1 MNPTLPTLETPTLA
15 RWAHTMQRSVLR
27 QMIAIVSRPGILSFA
42 GGLPDP
48 ALFPAAEYAAAVT
61 QVLTADSKALQYGP
75 PSAALKRHIVD
86 LVAERGITCDAESIF
101 ISTGAQ
107 QMLDVFTRLF
117 VNPGDL
123 MILEENIYTGMQQV
137 LAPFQPHIVTVP
149 TNLNTG
155 IDIGRIEQL
164 LSNGARPAFFYVIP
178 DGHNPLG
185 VSMSLEKRYHLVAL
199 ARQYQVPI
207 IEDDPYGFLNYDGE
221 MLPTLRSLEP
231 DWVFYT
237 GSFSKILAPGLRL
250 GWTIAPE
257 WLIPKLTVVK
267 EAGDLETSALT
278 QRAVAAYLDAGHLPA
293 HLDLLRNTYR
303 QRRDTMLAA
312 LDEHF
317 PADARWTIPTGGM
330 FIWVELDDAID
341 CADLLQHAID
351 DEQVAFIPGFAFAVK
366 AGLSRNCLR
375 LNFSNC
381 SVAAIEDGIGRLG
394 HVLNRYS
401 Q

>member
-1 MNPTLPTLETPTLA
+1 MIPTLPAMETPALA
-15 RWAHTMQRSVLR
+15 HWAHAMQRSVLR

-48 ALFPAAEYAAAVT
+48 ALFPATEYAAAVT
-61 QVLTADSKALQYGP
+61 NVLTTDPKALQYGP
-75 PSAALKRHIVD
+75 PSAALKAHIVD
-86 LVAERGITCDAESIF
+86 LVAERGITCNADSIF

-123 MILEENIYTGMQQV
+123 VILEENIYTGMQQA
-137 LAPFQPHIVTVP
+137 LSPFQPHIVTVP
-149 TNLNTG
+149 TDLQSG
-155 IDIGRIEQL
+155 INIGRIEQL

-185 VSMSLEKRYHLVAL
+185 VSMSLDKRYQLVAL
-199 ARQYQVPI
+199 ARQFQIPI

-221 MLPTLRSLEP
+221 RLPTLRSLEP
-231 DWVFYT
+231 NWVFYT

-267 EAGDLETSALT
+267 EASDLETSALT
-278 QRAVAAYLDAGHLPA
+278 QRAVAAYLDTGHLPT
-293 HLDLLRNTYR
+293 HLDLLRTTYR
-303 QRRDTMLAA
+303 QRRDTMLVA
-312 LDEHF
+312 LEEHF
-317 PADARWTIPTGGM
+317 PANARWTIPSGGM
-330 FIWVELDDAID
+330 FIWVELDDTID
-341 CADLLQHAID
+341 CADFLQLAIEQ
-351 DEQVAFIPGFAFAVK
+351 EQVAFIPGFAFAVK
-366 AGLSRNCLR
+366 PGLSRNCLR

-381 SVAAIEDGIGRLG
+381 SVTAIEDGIGRLG
-394 HVLNRYS
+394 RVLQQYHH
-401 Q
+401 